1 MVLVRI
7 RKKDK
12 RSKPISVLNYKGE
25 LHSLHTPSE
34 EGVYVAD
41 FHLKGE
47 YCKEFY
53 SDKVYFS
60 RVVHQPE

>member
-1 MVLVRI
+1 MVLVRN
-7 RKKDK
+7 RKKGK
-12 RSKPISVLNYKGE
+12 RPISVLNYKGE

-34 EGVYVAD
+34 EGVYVVD

-47 YCKEFY
+47 YHKEFY